1 MGRKVQGTQFP
12 AGVWGSA
19 PSVHLK
25 GENSMQYTAAMKQMP
40 MQGLFSFSCSVVIFE
55 KAAVLAAFFLHRWAI
70 DGRATEV
77 YNIQRYTHNIHTIF
91 NLTVKGRVRR
101 WQL

>member
-19 PSVHLK
+19 LSVHLK

-40 MQGLFSFSCSVVIFE
+40 M
-55 KAAVLAAFFLHRWAI
+55 
-70 DGRATEV
+70 
-77 YNIQRYTHNIHTIF
+77 YNIQRYTHNIHLIF

>member
-12 AGVWGSA
+12 AVVWGSA

-40 MQGLFSFSCSVVIFE
+40 MQGLFSF
-55 KAAVLAAFFLHRWAI
+55 FL
-70 DGRATEV
+70 
-77 YNIQRYTHNIHTIF
+77 F
-91 NLTVKGRVRR
+91 RR
-101 WQL
+101 HF

>member
-19 PSVHLK
+19 HLK

-40 MQGLFSFSCSVVIFE
+40 MQGLFSF
-55 KAAVLAAFFLHRWAI
+55 FL
-70 DGRATEV
+70 
-77 YNIQRYTHNIHTIF
+77 F
-91 NLTVKGRVRR
+91 RR
-101 WQL
+101 HF